1 MLSETEVKVLDI
13 LSKNL
18 LARAREISAHIGE
31 EDGVVPTLQKLMSMD
46 CVKTVEPMGEKCY
59 VITQKG
65 TRLLR
70 EARNPEKRAQQ
81 QGFFTS

>member
-1 MLSETEVKVLDI
+1 MLTETEVKVLDI
-13 LSKNL
+13 LSTNL
-18 LARAREISAHIGE
+18 LAKTNEISAHLGE
-31 EDGVVPTLQKLMSMD
+31 DDGVTPTLQKLMSMD

-70 EARNPEKRAQQ
+70 EAKNPEKRAQQ